1 MSNPKQKRSG
11 WRKLLPENVWPV
23 LIGPI
28 VVALTIAGV
37 LALVKTLTSKEP
49 EPELQGLDPVVHNGP
64 ATFESVPAPSDP
76 KLSASRQSDESKAR
90 IEIRLKNN
98 GDRSATLTSAVFTI
112 RKQIVVTPCGLG
124 AGLAVSASYDV
135 ILPRRAEQG
144 EAVEVPINQQIGP
157 DEADRFVFRVGPE
170 FSERDLGLTLIYQL
184 DVAVEHDGSDEP
196 AEVGQALVAFPGS
209 PEPERIKY
217 TLPQGLDNPPPECAQ
232 DTLNKLREAA
242 QLDGVRSPEFQSIL
256 ASVQG

>member
-1 MSNPKQKRSG
+1 MTSSKKDRSG
-11 WRKLLPENVWPV
+11 WRKLLPENVWAI

-37 LALVKTLTSKEP
+37 LALVKALTSKEP

-64 ATFESVPAPSDP
+64 AMFESVPAPSDP
-76 KLSASRQSDESKAR
+76 ELSASRQTDKSKAR

-98 GDRSATLTSAVFTI
+98 GDRSATLTSAIFTI

-135 ILPRRAEQG
+135 LLPRRAEQG
-144 EAVEVPINQQIGP
+144 ETVEVPINQQIGP

-170 FSERDLGLTLIYQL
+170 FSERDLGLILVYQL

-196 AEVGQALVAFPGS
+196 AGVGHAVVALPGLP
-209 PEPERIKY
+209 PEFV
-217 TLPQGLDNPPPECAQ
+217 LPQDPGNPQSGCEQ
-232 DTLNKLREAA
+232 DALNNLREAA
-242 QLDGVRSPEFQSIL
+242 RLDGVRSPEFQSIL
-256 ASVQG
+256 ASFQG